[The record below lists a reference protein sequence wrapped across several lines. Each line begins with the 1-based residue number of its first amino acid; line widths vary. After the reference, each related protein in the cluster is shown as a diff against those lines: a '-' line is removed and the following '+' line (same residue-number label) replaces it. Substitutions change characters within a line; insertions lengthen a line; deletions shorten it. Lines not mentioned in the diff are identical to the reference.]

1 MSRKIADFSDQGP
14 STKSSRAAGLE
25 EEACMRRF
33 VCISIFRVFLEE
45 NCPNQATNLHT
56 TGGRGGT
63 RLPNNRGQ
71 SNAEQ
76 RLQQVRLEG
85 PHCAAS
91 RAQGL
96 QPPTFVVQLLGL
108 RGCSPRPPPPH
119 PQGGQ
124 GGAHPIRGEART
136 SNPGPYIYIYIYI
149 CAHVAYHT
157 PAKTQHT
164 HITVNIPTPNQRQ
177 TLS

>member
-1 MSRKIADFSDQGP
+1 MSRKIAHFSDQGP

-33 VCISIFRVFLEE
+33 VCISIFCDFLEE

-76 RLQQVRLEG
+76 RLQRVRLEG

-96 QPPTFVVQLLGL
+96 QPRPSLCSSWGSGAAAPDPHHHTHRGGGGERTRSGGEGGYQQPWPIYLAAISEAWLLGHYWIL
-108 RGCSPRPPPPH
+108 CRYSWPRG
-119 PQGGQ
+119 G
-124 GGAHPIRGEART
+124 
-136 SNPGPYIYIYIYI
+136 PGRR
-149 CAHVAYHT
+149 AS
-157 PAKTQHT
+157 
-164 HITVNIPTPNQRQ
+164 QRK
-177 TLS
+177 